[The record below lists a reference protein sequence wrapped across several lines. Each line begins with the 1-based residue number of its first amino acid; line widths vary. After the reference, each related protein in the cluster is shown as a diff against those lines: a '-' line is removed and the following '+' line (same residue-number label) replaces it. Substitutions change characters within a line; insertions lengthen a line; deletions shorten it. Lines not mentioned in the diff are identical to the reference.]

1 MVGLLDYG
9 AGNLFSVEQ
18 ALRTVDAAPKRVATP
33 SDLAG
38 LDRLVFPGVG
48 HAAAARE
55 QLEATG
61 LWKALPALD
70 IPVLGICLGMQLQ
83 AERCAEGDVNGLGL
97 QAGTVDAFAQTPRAL
112 HIGWNSVE
120 HNGTGLFTGLA
131 PDTDFYFVHGYRL
144 PVAPGTVGTAAYGKP
159 FSAAVQNGL
168 WYGVQFHPEKSGAA
182 GLQLLQN
189 FLSC

>member
-18 ALRTVDAAPKRVATP
+18 ALRAVGAAPKRVAAP
-33 SDLAG
+33 SDLSG

-55 QLEATG
+55 RLEATR
-61 LWKALPALD
+61 LWKALPTLE

-83 AERCAEGDVNGLGL
+83 AEHCTEGDVHGLAL
-97 QAGTVDAFAQTPRAL
+97 QAGTVGAFAQTPRAL
-112 HIGWNSVE
+112 HIGWNSVN
-120 HNGTGLFTGLA
+120 HNGTGLFAGLA

-144 PVAPGTVGTAAYGKP
+144 PVTPGTVGITAYGKP
-159 FSAAVQNGL
+159 FSAAIQNGR